1 MANNFFG
8 DYDRYDDRPRGRA
21 YGRGRYEY
29 TEYGRETSQG
39 PQINVYN
46 RVDNDQQQRPS
57 AAPPAPAPPP
67 PPPAQPAYP
76 PQPIYAQ
83 PPYMAQYA
91 PPAPPPNFFNIIPPY
106 APAAAPAPARRSPS
120 PARHRYHGLGED
132 LVEDLAEMHLGHGR
146 SQSRARAEFDRQA
159 ERQAALNE
167 YKLAEREQMLKD
179 LQLKAEY
186 EKENRRIRDEIAL
199 KRMHEDDER
208 RREEER
214 KEAEFKARMLK
225 AEAKARDDAEA
236 AKLKE
241 KLWADDI
248 IEDMERKEKEKEEEE
263 KRLIRELE
271 YRKQA
276 QKEKE
281 EKMWKE
287 LEAKK
292 KAEKEAEEA
301 REKEYER
308 KLKEKE
314 EKKKADEKAAKEKAD
329 RDFRDRLRAMGY
341 SEHHIDGMMAEDKD
355 KKTVVDVH
363 QTNVNIYRPP
373 SMMLTSG
380 QTLTFPKIRRE
391 YLAAE
396 TLAHFNLKWEYDRD
410 NDDYIIILRHLT
422 REETELLFE
431 HTRRLRAGTLLIES
445 SGSSKKKH
453 EYAWVRHR
461 SKSRNGRGE
470 RVGILELK

>member
-1 MANNFFG
+1 
-8 DYDRYDDRPRGRA
+8 
-21 YGRGRYEY
+21 
-29 TEYGRETSQG
+29 
-39 PQINVYN
+39 
-46 RVDNDQQQRPS
+46 
-57 AAPPAPAPPP
+57 
-67 PPPAQPAYP
+67 
-76 PQPIYAQ
+76 
-83 PPYMAQYA
+83 
-91 PPAPPPNFFNIIPPY
+91 
-106 APAAAPAPARRSPS
+106 
-120 PARHRYHGLGED
+120 
-132 LVEDLAEMHLGHGR
+132 
-146 SQSRARAEFDRQA
+146 
-159 ERQAALNE
+159 
-167 YKLAEREQMLKD
+167 
-179 LQLKAEY
+179 
-186 EKENRRIRDEIAL
+186 
-199 KRMHEDDER
+199 MHEDDER

-241 KLWADDI
+241 KLWADEYERKEREAKEKKKAEERRI

-314 EKKKADEKAAKEKAD
+314 EKKKAEEKAAKEKAD

-396 TLAHFNLKWEYDRD
+396 TLAHFNLKWEYDRV
-410 NDDYIIILRHLT
+410 
-422 REETELLFE
+422 
-431 HTRRLRAGTLLIES
+431 S
-445 SGSSKKKH
+445 SGHSSSQI
-453 EYAWVRHR
+453 ETVR
-461 SKSRNGRGE
+461 
-470 RVGILELK
+470 